1 MTAFRGG
8 IKSTPEGALG
18 VVYRSPVVKT
28 IEIELSTS
36 GAATTVTD
44 GFPAFSRMIACA
56 AQVTTAVAGADATGF
71 TLQIAGKT
79 VATGADLT
87 VYPATGGA
95 IAWNIG
101 TSAAMVATTGSAGDV
116 VITLTGGSDQ
126 TPTAGTMTLDMV
138 IEEFKS

>member
-18 VVYRSPVVKT
+18 VVHTSPITKTVVVD
-28 IEIELSTS
+28 LSTS
-36 GAATTVTD
+36 GAATTVA
-44 GFPAFSRMIACA
+44 GAFPAFSRLIACA
-56 AQVTTAVAGADATGF
+56 AQVTTAVAGADATAF
-71 TLQIAGKT
+71 TLAIGGKT

-87 VYPATGGA
+87 VYPATGGM
-95 IAWNIG
+95 IAWNVG
-101 TSAAMVATTGSAGDV
+101 TTAAMVATTGSAGDV

-126 TPTAGTMTLDMV
+126 TPTAGVVTLDMV